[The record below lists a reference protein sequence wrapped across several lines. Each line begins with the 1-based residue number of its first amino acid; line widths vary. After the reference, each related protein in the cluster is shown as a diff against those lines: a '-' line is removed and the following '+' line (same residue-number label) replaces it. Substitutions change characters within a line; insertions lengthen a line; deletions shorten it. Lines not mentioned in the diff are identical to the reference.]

1 MVLSVISHEGNAYQN
16 TMKYH
21 YVVKIKIIPNAVED
35 VEQLEFPDITGGNTK

>member
-21 YVVKIKIIPNAVED
+21 YVVKIIPNAVED